1 MTSPAT
7 ATGGP
12 PPPTEPVPAGP
23 GGSFTFPQV
32 LWAELRHLGR
42 HDGGAPAPPDASSVY
57 ARIGSYEP
65 GKVLSAL
72 CFSGGG
78 IRSATFN
85 LGVLQAFA
93 KLGLLDRFDY
103 LSSVSG
109 GGYIAGWLEKWLHVR
124 PLATLSQI
132 LADPT
137 RDPEVTPL
145 QPEPKPIDYL
155 REYSNYLTP
164 RVGLFSADTWAAAAL
179 IVRNLILN
187 WLVLVPALAAI
198 VAVPQLA
205 LLIAAASPVAGPGQP
220 NPTAGWG
227 ANALHTAV
235 ILALWASA
243 ATYHLRRDRN
253 RPATEKAVLVLVVVP
268 LLLACLALAFAALWL
283 HAEGYD
289 NPHLWGFC
297 LLWCA
302 GIPLFGWL
310 LALVSTRG
318 QTGSPGVISDL
329 AGIVL
334 SGGIVAVPLFVLTRS
349 SLPALEARPPLF
361 IVFAAPILLGLYLLA
376 RSLFVAFASLGERR
390 GPAPKMA
397 LDPAAPSAT
406 EIGHADREWWARL
419 SGWIL
424 LFAVAWLGGSAIV
437 VLGQYLLTLI
447 AGKAVALI
455 GGASGLATAL
465 LGASSSTSG
474 KSDRQDAPTSRVAE
488 WSLLLLA
495 PLTIVFVAIGL
506 AEMNARLAGFLTGL
520 PASELRVNG
529 MSWRPTLPVGLDLA
543 DALGGPFAGVVA
555 AVLVSWLLGWVVNVN
570 RFSVH
575 GIYRN
580 RLVRAYLGASNPS
593 RNPTRSRGSIRATT
607 SPSPASSPAPALP
620 PAPSSWS
627 TSTLNLVTRTEAGL
641 AAAQGRVVLDDPA
654 LLRQL
659 PRRLSPQPGVRELR
673 RDLPRRR
680 HHHLRRRRESEHGLS
695 LLAAVTFLLSL
706 FNVRLGC
713 WLGNTNE
720 HGAKRLQEQ
729 RTAAAWMSLFA
740 DLLGLT
746 DARHAYVSLS
756 DGGHFENLGVYE
768 MVLRRCRQ
776 IVVVDVGQDPTHSLE
791 DLGNLVRKVRV
802 DFGIPITFATPIAIL
817 PRVVAGS
824 GLVCALGTIGYDEV
838 DRGTPPGQL
847 LYLKP
852 TLRGPSRVPYDVF
865 SYARSSSDFP
875 HQTTADQWFNE
886 SQFESY
892 RALGQYLAARLGEG
906 VSTRDLPSLFEATRE
921 KLEHAAAAPGF
932 TPLAI

>member
-1 MTSPAT
+1 MTSPVA
-7 ATGGP
+7 AAGGP

-23 GGSFTFPQV
+23 GGSFTFAQV

-57 ARIGSYEP
+57 ARIGGYEP
-65 GKVLSAL
+65 EKALSAL

-85 LGVLQAFA
+85 LGVLQALA

-109 GGYIAGWLEKWLHVR
+109 GGYIAGWLKKWLHVR

-187 WLVLVPALAAI
+187 WLVLVPVLAVI

-205 LLIAAASPVAGPGQP
+205 LLIAAASPMASPGQP
-220 NPTAGWG
+220 NPTAAWG
-227 ANALHTAV
+227 ANALHTAAV
-235 ILALWASA
+235 LALWASA
-243 ATYHLRRDRN
+243 AAYHLRRDRN
-253 RPATEKAVLVLVVVP
+253 RPATEKAVLMLVVVP
-268 LLLACLALAFAALWL
+268 LLLACLALAFAGLWL
-283 HAEGYD
+283 RAEAYD
-289 NPHLWGFC
+289 DPHLWGFS

-310 LALVSTRG
+310 LAVVSTRG

-334 SGGIVAVPLFVLTRS
+334 SGGIVAVPLFALTRS

-361 IVFAAPILLGLYLLA
+361 IVFAVPILLGLYLLA

-390 GPAPKMA
+390 GTTPEKAV
-397 LDPAAPSAT
+397 PAAPSAT

-437 VLGQYLLTLI
+437 VLGQYLLTMI
-447 AGKAVALI
+447 AGKAVALM
-455 GGASGLATAL
+455 GGASGLAAAL

-488 WSLLLLA
+488 WSLRLLA

-506 AEMNARLAGFLTGL
+506 AEMNARGAGFLTGL
-520 PASELRVNG
+520 PASELRVDR
-529 MSWRPTLPVGLDLA
+529 MSWRPTLPVGLHLA
-543 DALGGPFAGVVA
+543 DVLGGPFASLVA
-555 AVLVSWLLGWVVNVN
+555 AVFASWLLGWVVNVN
-570 RFSVH
+570 RFSAH
-575 GIYRN
+575 GLYRN
-580 RLVRAYLGASNPS
+580 RLVRAYLGASNLS
-593 RNPTRSRGSIRATT
+593 RQADPFTGFDPRDDLPLHELAGGA
-607 SPSPASSPAPALP
+607 SPRPLLVVNA
-620 PAPSSWS
+620 
-627 TSTLNLVTRTEAGL
+627 TLNLVRGQKLAWQQRKAESFSMTPLFCGNFHDGYRLSREYGGSDGISLGAAITTSG
-641 AAAQGRVVLDDPA
+641 AAANPNAGYHS
-654 LLRQL
+654 
-659 PRRLSPQPGVRELR
+659 SPLV
-673 RDLPRRR
+673 
-680 HHHLRRRRESEHGLS
+680 S
-695 LLAAVTFLLSL
+695 FLMTL

-720 HGAKRLQEQ
+720 HGAKVFRSSGP
-729 RTAAAWMSLFA
+729 RHAWMSLFA
-740 DLLGLT
+740 DLLGFT

-756 DGGHFENLGVYE
+756 DGGHFENLGAYE

-802 DFGIPITFATPIAIL
+802 DFGIPITFETPIAIL
-817 PRVVAGS
+817 PRAVAGS
-824 GLVCALGTIGYDEV
+824 GLLCALGTIGYDEV
-838 DRGTPPGQL
+838 DRGTSPGQL

-852 TLRGPSRVPYDVF
+852 TLRGPSEVPYDVF
-865 SYARSSSDFP
+865 SYARSSRDFP
-875 HQTTADQWFNE
+875 HQTTADQWFSE

-892 RALGQYLAARLGEG
+892 RALGQYLAGRLGEG
-906 VSTRDLPSLFEATRE
+906 GSARDLPSLFEATKK
-921 KLEHAAAAPGF
+921 KLEHAAGEPGF
-932 TPLAI
+932 KPLAI